1 MIYTHYSDL
10 AIGLKKKIQVFKKK
24 NFFLPIKKNYFFFL
38 SILLSHYTHS
48 ISDHQAVLIL
58 ANPCLLF
65 SLRLNHRGSSMNLRF
80 QLN

>member
-1 MIYTHYSDL
+1 MIYTHYLDL
-10 AIGLKKKIQVFKKK
+10 AIGLKKNSSIYQTSD
-24 NFFLPIKKNYFFFL
+24 FFLQKNDFFFL